1 MDGSLR
7 SFLTFQQDM
16 KGVGGADVQKN
27 KNVFALFITAIKIR
41 LHQFLWLSLSKNPEL
56 TEFVPSP

>member
-1 MDGSLR
+1 
-7 SFLTFQQDM
+7 M